1 MNAAPMPQVR
11 SSPRNR
17 APAAT
22 ATAGL
27 TYVKTVARVG
37 PTSLI
42 SSKKATKAR
51 AVQIAPRASRDTRT
65 DVDGMADGQVIAAA
79 GAYTS
84 AASVRHGTMSCSVG
98 TSFSQRDAISGA
110 VA

>member
-1 MNAAPMPQVR
+1 MPSVR
-11 SSPRNR
+11 SSPRNS

-22 ATAGL
+22 ATAGF

-42 SSKKATKAR
+42 SSRKATKAS
-51 AVQIAPRASRDTRT
+51 AVQIAPRPISATRT
-65 DVDGMADGQVIAAA
+65 DADGTSLGQLIPAA

-84 AASVRHGTMSCSVG
+84 AASARHGAVSCSVG
-98 TSFSQRDAISGA
+98 TSFSQRAAMSGA

>member
-1 MNAAPMPQVR
+1 MR
-11 SSPRNR
+11 GSPRKR

-37 PTSLI
+37 PTSRI
-42 SSKKATKAR
+42 SSRKATKAS
-51 AVQIAPRASRDTRT
+51 AVQITPRPAREART
-65 DVDGMADGQVIAAA
+65 GPEGIVLGQVRAAA
-79 GAYTS
+79 GAYTI
-84 AASVRHGTMSCSVG
+84 AVRSRTGAISCSVE
-98 TSFSQRDAISGA
+98 TCFRWRAMIRGA